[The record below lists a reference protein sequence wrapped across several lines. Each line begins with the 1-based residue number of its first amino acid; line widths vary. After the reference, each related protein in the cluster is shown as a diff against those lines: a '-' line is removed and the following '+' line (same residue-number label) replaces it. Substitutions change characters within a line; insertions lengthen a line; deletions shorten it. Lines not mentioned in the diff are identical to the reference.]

1 MKTVPDGL
9 ACPQCHTE
17 DAQITAT
24 VTAGPWE
31 RHFYKCPE
39 CDLRFAGSWSST
51 GEREPDY
58 SRSYTSPSMSPS
70 LA

>member
-1 MKTVPDGL
+1 MKTVSDGI
-9 ACPQCHTE
+9 ACPQCHAGE
-17 DAQITAT
+17 ASLTAT
-24 VTAGPWE
+24 VNAGAWE

-51 GEREPDY
+51 HERGADH
-58 SRSYTSPSMSPS
+58 SLSYTSPSMSPS